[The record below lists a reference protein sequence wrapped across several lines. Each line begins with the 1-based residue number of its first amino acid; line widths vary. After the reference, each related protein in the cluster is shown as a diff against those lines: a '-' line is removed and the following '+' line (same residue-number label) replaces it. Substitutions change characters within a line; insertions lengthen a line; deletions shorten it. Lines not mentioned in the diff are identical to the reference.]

1 MSGQTRLQVGTDDR
15 ADQQVASKSAAL
27 KRRRLADLIG
37 RIVVTAGGIGIIIS
51 ILAVLVFIAFEVMP
65 LWKSVKSEL
74 VGTFVLRESPDLSSY
89 FLDYSPSTSEFPFLA
104 TGGDEY
110 GEVGFVITRDG
121 HVHFLSLKD
130 GKTIK
135 DIPLS
140 KIKGQRVLS
149 VFVSD
154 DNHIYALGTQD
165 GYILPIK
172 VNFKVTLADNG
183 KRIIDPG
190 VSEEEPVQM
199 SPLPLMKVAFQQEND
214 ESLGAAAVT
223 LDNKL
228 LLFSQEETTSLL
240 GGGEKQQH
248 LQDLTASLAGS
259 RVTAIELDNVLKNL
273 YVGTEE
279 GKLLH
284 WDISNKDSA
293 ELIEIVDATDKSN
306 TAITALAF
314 LIGGRSLIV
323 GDGAGDVSVWFQ
335 VEDPTSPKGKRLKK
349 IHVLDSLETPITVI
363 SPSPRNRGFLTGDQE
378 GNVALY
384 HATSEQKLLQLNAER
399 EKINALSFSPKANG
413 FLAIDQK
420 GKLYNWHVDNP
431 HPGTTLKT
439 LFGKVWY
446 EGYSKPEYVWQ
457 STGGSDAF
465 EPKFSL
471 TPLAFGTLKGALY
484 ALFFAIPLSILG
496 AICVSQFMH
505 PSLRNTIK
513 PVIELMAAL
522 PSVVLGFFAGLWLAP
537 HIEKIVPAVFMIPAV
552 ITILTLVSVSIW
564 QYVPKSIRGRFV
576 DGTELF
582 LLIPV
587 IILGVLISLWLNTP
601 IENLLFGGDY
611 KGWLYNLLGLQYD
624 QRNALIVGFAMGF
637 AVIPIIF
644 TISEDA
650 LSSVPK
656 NLTAGSLALGANRWQ
671 TAIRVIL
678 PTASAGI
685 FSAVMIGLGRAVGE
699 TMIVLMA
706 TGNTPLMDWSI
717 FNGFRA
723 LSANIAVE
731 IPEAPVAG
739 TLYRVLFLAALL
751 LFLVT
756 FIVNTAAELVRQ
768 RLRRKFGQL

>member
-1 MSGQTRLQVGTDDR
+1 MSAQTRPQVRANDR
-15 ADQQVASKSAAL
+15 ADQQAASKSAGL

-37 RIVVTAGGIGIIIS
+37 RIVVTTGGIGIIIS
-51 ILAVLVFIAFEVMP
+51 ILAILVFIALEVMP

-74 VGTFVLRESPDLSSY
+74 VGTFVLRESPELASY
-89 FLDYSPSTSEFPFLA
+89 FLDYSPSASEFPFLA

-110 GEVGFVITRDG
+110 GQVGFVITRDG

-135 DIPLS
+135 NIPLS
-140 KIKGQRVLS
+140 KIEGQRMLS

-154 DNHIYALGTQD
+154 NNRTYALGTQD
-165 GYILPIK
+165 GYILPVK
-172 VNFKVTLADNG
+172 VNFKVTLADDG

-190 VSEEEPVQM
+190 VSEEEPIQM

-214 ESLGAAAVT
+214 EALGAAAVT

-240 GGGEKQQH
+240 GGGEKEQH
-248 LQDLTASLAGS
+248 LQDLTANLAGS
-259 RVTAIELDNVLKNL
+259 RVTAMELDNVLDNL
-273 YVGTEE
+273 YVGTED
-279 GKLLH
+279 GKLFH
-284 WDISNKDSA
+284 WDIGNKGSP
-293 ELIEIVDATDKSN
+293 ELVEVLDATGNSN

-314 LIGGRSLIV
+314 LIGDRSLIV
-323 GDGAGDVSVWFQ
+323 GDEAGDVSVWFQ
-335 VEDPTSPKGKRLKK
+335 VEDPTSPKGKRLTK
-349 IHVLDSLETPITVI
+349 IHVLDSLEIPITAI

-378 GNVALY
+378 GNVVLY
-384 HATSEQKLLQLNAER
+384 HTTSEQKLLQLNAEK

-420 GKLYNWHVDNP
+420 GKLYNWHIENP

-457 STGGSDAF
+457 STGGSDDF
-465 EPKFSL
+465 EPKLSL
-471 TPLAFGTLKGALY
+471 TPLAFGTLKGAFY
-484 ALFFAIPLSILG
+484 ALVFAIPLSILG

-505 PSLRNTIK
+505 PTLRNTIK
-513 PVIELMAAL
+513 PVIEIMAAL

-537 HIEKIVPAVFMIPAV
+537 HIEKIVPAVFLMPLVLAV
-552 ITILTLVSVSIW
+552 LTLISVAVW
-564 QYVPKSIRGRFV
+564 RYVPKTIKGRFV
-576 DGTELF
+576 DGSELF

-587 IILGVLISLWLNTP
+587 IILGVSTSLWLNTP
-601 IENLLFGGDY
+601 IEGLLFNGDY
-611 KGWLYNLLGLQYD
+611 KGWLYSVLGLQYD

-656 NLTAGSLALGANRWQ
+656 NLTAGSFALGATRWQ

-731 IPEAPVAG
+731 IPEAPVGG

>member
-1 MSGQTRLQVGTDDR
+1 MSLQTRLRVRADDR
-15 ADQQVASKSAAL
+15 ADQRVASKSAAL

-37 RIVVTAGGIGIIIS
+37 RIVVTTGGIGIIIC
-51 ILAVLVFIAFEVMP
+51 ILAILVFIALEVMP

-74 VGTFVLRESPDLSSY
+74 VGTYVLRESPDLSSY

-110 GEVGFVITRDG
+110 GVVGFVITRDG

-140 KIKGQRVLS
+140 KIEGQRVLS

-154 DNHIYALGTQD
+154 NNRIYALGTQD

-172 VNFKVTLADNG
+172 VNFKVTLAGDG

-190 VSEEEPVQM
+190 VSEEEPIHI

-248 LQDLTASLAGS
+248 LHDLTANLAGS
-259 RVTAIELDNVLKNL
+259 RVTAIELDNVLDNL

-279 GKLLH
+279 GKLFH
-284 WDISNKDSA
+284 WNISNKDSP
-293 ELIEIVDATDKSN
+293 ELVEIVDATGSSS
-306 TAITALAF
+306 TAITALGF

-323 GDGAGDVSVWFQ
+323 GDEAGDVSVWFQ

-349 IHVLDSLETPITVI
+349 IHVLDSLEAPITAI
-363 SPSPRNRGFLTGDQE
+363 SPSPRNRGFLTGDKE
-378 GNVALY
+378 GNVVLY
-384 HATSEQKLLQLNAER
+384 YATSEQKLLQLNTER
-399 EKINALSFSPKANG
+399 EKINALSFSPKSNG
-413 FLAIDQK
+413 LLAIDQK
-420 GKLYNWHVDNP
+420 GKLYNWHIDNP

-471 TPLAFGTLKGALY
+471 TPLAFGTLKGAFY

-513 PVIELMAAL
+513 PVIEIMAAL

-537 HIEKIVPAVFMIPAV
+537 HIEKIVPAVFLMPLVMTAL
-552 ITILTLVSVSIW
+552 TIISVALW
-564 QYVPKSIRGRFV
+564 QYVPKSIKGRFV

-601 IENLLFGGDY
+601 IEGLLLNGDY
-611 KGWLYNLLGLQYD
+611 KGWLYNVLGLQYD

-656 NLTAGSLALGANRWQ
+656 NLTAGSFALGANRWQ

>member
-1 MSGQTRLQVGTDDR
+1 MSAQTRLQVRTDGR
-15 ADQQVASKSAAL
+15 ADRQVASKQAQL

-51 ILAVLVFIAFEVMP
+51 ILAILVFITLEVMP

-74 VGTFVLRESPDLSSY
+74 VGTYVLRESPDLSSY
-89 FLDYSPSTSEFPFLA
+89 FLDYSPSASEFPFLA

-110 GEVGFVITRDG
+110 GQVGFVITSDG

-149 VFVSD
+149 VFVTD
-154 DNHIYALGTQD
+154 NNHIYALGTRD

-172 VNFKVTLADNG
+172 VNFNVTLADDG
-183 KRIIDPG
+183 KRIIDPE
-190 VSEEEPVQM
+190 VSEEEPIQI
-199 SPLPLMKVAFQQEND
+199 SPFPLMKVAFQQEND
-214 ESLGAAAVT
+214 EALVAAAVT

-228 LLFSQEETTSLL
+228 LLFSQEESTSLL
-240 GGGEKQQH
+240 GGGEKKQH
-248 LQDLTASLAGS
+248 LQDVTGNLADS
-259 RVTAIELDNVLKNL
+259 RVTTMELDNALDNL

-279 GKLLH
+279 GKLFH
-284 WDISNKDSA
+284 WDISNKDSP
-293 ELIEIVDATDKSN
+293 ELVEIVDATGKSK

-349 IHVLDSLETPITVI
+349 IHVLDPLEAPITAI

-384 HATSEQKLLQLNAER
+384 YATSEQKLLQLNAEK
-399 EKINALSFSPKANG
+399 EKINALSYSPKANG

-431 HPGTTLKT
+431 HPGTTLET

-471 TPLAFGTLKGALY
+471 TPLAFGTLKGAFY
-484 ALFFAIPLSILG
+484 ALVFAIPLSILG

-513 PVIELMAAL
+513 PVIEIMAAL

-537 HIEKIVPAVFMIPAV
+537 HIEKIVPAVFLMPAV

-564 QYVPKSIRGRFV
+564 QYIPKSIRARFA

-601 IENLLFGGDY
+601 IEGVLFGGDY
-611 KGWLYNLLGLQYD
+611 KGWLYNVLGLQYD

-768 RLRRKFGQL
+768 RLRRKFGQI